1 MKKQMRQHAIFLA
14 RLLVLA
20 CLGARTAAAE
30 QPANAPA
37 QTSATNPTVP
47 PSAEL
52 QKLLA
57 TYEVY
62 QALSPAEKTPAARPI
77 FAYPALSKTAA
88 AEWRQALWQAWIERQ
103 TNTPPLPLSGLGFP
117 NGWIK
122 SEKVVLG
129 CVETDYWRTPD
140 AKITVRMR
148 YAVLPCGEAPAT
160 GWPVYINL
168 HGGGPNPTA
177 NDQGWAATLGQY
189 PVPQG
194 LLVCPRAPTDSA
206 GSWND
211 PRSAVALEKLLTEL
225 RARWPVDPN
234 RIYLMGYS
242 MGAIG
247 SFHLGPLM
255 PDRWAAVA
263 GSSGFT
269 YLGTEGRA
277 APDNLRNLPVMI
289 QNGTA
294 DLAFQRYPLAKAFA
308 EAVLELHRADPEGYR
323 VEFKEHPGRQ
333 HMIDDKDTPA
343 WLSQFTRDPRPR
355 RIVWQQPL
363 LPVPLGTEDLPKVL
377 EKNYDF
383 GGFLRQRCYWLRND
397 APGVFQR
404 LVVSRE
410 GNTFRIEQACHVP
423 KLTLLLDDTLADLN
437 QPVVVVGGG
446 RELARAKVP
455 RTVTAL
461 VASLVE
467 YGDPELMF
475 CSEWTVPAPDSVA
488 EMEQQTLKTAAERRA
503 RAQNRMALKRYADA
517 AADLEAALELEPKS
531 APALLRALRPLYEAG
546 KDTAHVVSTLRRLA
560 EALPDDASVQFEA
573 AMLLMLS
580 EPETLRDEP
589 AALRFAEKAMELT
602 QNKNPQFARAMGL
615 AYHRNGQSDQ
625 AVATVKA
632 ALALIP
638 AGQAPNLRAD
648 LETAL
653 QTYSAGLKTT
663 PASPDANKKNTGG
676 K

>member
-1 MKKQMRQHAIFLA
+1 MNATFLA
-14 RLLVLA
+14 WLLVLA
-20 CLGARTAAAE
+20 SLGAER
-30 QPANAPA
+30 APA
-37 QTSATNPTVP
+37 LEGATNPPVP
-47 PSAEL
+47 PPEGL
-52 QKLLA
+52 QKILG
-57 TYEVY
+57 TYEAY
-62 QALSPAEKTPAARPI
+62 QALSPDEKAKAARPV
-77 FAYPALSKTAA
+77 FAYPDLSKTAA
-88 AEWRQALWQAWIERQ
+88 EEWRKALWQAWLERQ
-103 TNTPPLPLSGLGFP
+103 TNTPPLPLAGLGFP

-122 SEKVVLG
+122 SGKVVLG
-129 CVETDYWRTPD
+129 CAETDYWRTPD

-148 YAVLPCGEAPAT
+148 YGVLPCGEAPAA
-160 GWPVYINL
+160 GWPVYFNL
-168 HGGGPNPTA
+168 HSGGNNPA
-177 NDQGWAATLGQY
+177 GNDEGWAATLWQY
-189 PVPQG
+189 PIKQG
-194 LLVCPRAPTDSA
+194 LLVCPRAPVDSA

-211 PRSAVALEKLLTEL
+211 PRTAAALEKVLTQV

-269 YLGTEGRA
+269 YLGAEGRA

-308 EAVLELHRADPEGYR
+308 EALQELHRADPEGYR
-323 VEFKEHPGRQ
+323 VEFKEHAGKQ

-343 WLSQFTRDPRPR
+343 WLSQFAREPRPR

-363 LPVPLGTEDLPKVL
+363 LPAPLGTEDLPKVL
-377 EKNYDF
+377 EKNYAF
-383 GGFLRQRCYWLRND
+383 GSFLRHRCYWLRND
-397 APGVFQR
+397 APGAFQR

-423 KLTLLLDDTLADLN
+423 KLTLLLDDKLADLD

-475 CSEWTVPAPDSVA
+475 CSEWTVPAPDSGA
-488 EMEQQTLKTAAERRA
+488 EMEQQTLKTAAERRF
-503 RAQNRMALKRYADA
+503 RAQNRAALKRFADA

-546 KDTAHVVSTLRRLA
+546 KDTARVVSTLRRLA
-560 EALPDDASVQFEA
+560 EALPDDASAQFEA
-573 AMLLMLS
+573 AMMLMIC
-580 EPETLRDEP
+580 EPETLRDDP
-589 AALRFAEKAMELT
+589 AALRFAERAEALT
-602 QNKNPQFARAMGL
+602 QHKNPQFLRATAL
-615 AYHRNGQSDQ
+615 AYHRSGQSDK

-648 LETAL
+648 LEIAL
-653 QTYSAGLKTT
+653 QTYSAGLKTK
-663 PASPDANKKNTGG
+663 PDSQERKER
-676 K
+676 